1 MIKILVGL
9 SVFIAGGVVGGY
21 GYYIAIHSKVDYS
34 SDASALISQ
43 ILLHSNQEIADGNY
57 RCESGGNQNAREVL
71 SSIIG
76 GGLAY
81 TVNPLS
87 AGCANGAY
95 SVVLNHCRP
104 WQNSECGSR
113 VLVFNKAPSGNIVPS
128 SFKCLDI
135 P

>member
-81 TVNPLS
+81 T
-87 AGCANGAY
+87 AHRGIRHAAR
-95 SVVLNHCRP
+95 VVHRRRAHGRRRP
-104 WQNSECGSR
+104 GR
-113 VLVFNKAPSGNIVPS
+113 R
-128 SFKCLDI
+128 
-135 P
+135 